1 MPFLAYDHTVMRWAL
16 RNMTAP
22 EFKVYTYLI
31 SIAIRPKKS
40 EAKGYRNGQEI
51 YDLYR
56 KGSLLPVNVSI
67 GRMAEQCKLS
77 DRTVAKAI
85 SRFSEMGLVIKITH
99 HKGRFNNLYIV
110 GVENMW
116 ATEEF
121 RPDYY
126 FAAFTFIQNGESVP
140 EAVRYFILENRY
152 NAKALA
158 SHEIPV
164 VNKKLYELFVQS
176 YNAKKHDNVI
186 NLWPRRG

>member
-16 RNMTAP
+16 KHMTAP
-22 EFKVYTYLI
+22 EFKVYTYMI

-40 EAKGYRNGQEI
+40 EAKGFRNGKEI
-51 YDLYR
+51 RDLYR

-67 GRMAEQCKLS
+67 ARIAEQCKLS

-85 SRFSEMGLVIKITH
+85 HRFSEKGLVIKITRH
-99 HKGRFNNLYIV
+99 RGRFSNVYLV

-116 ATEEF
+116 KADVF

-126 FAAFTFIQNGESVP
+126 FAAFTFIQDGDSMP
-140 EAVRYFILENRY
+140 DAVRYFILENRY

-158 SHEIPV
+158 SNEIPR
-164 VNKKLYELFVQS
+164 VNKKLYELFAQS
-176 YNAKKHDNVI
+176 YNAKKHDNVV